1 MEFVCKFCG
10 KQKGDAKGWL
20 LGFEKMSPTWK
31 RNTIILLRG
40 WDEQRAGEPTA
51 VHFCSTA
58 CQDKYVSKNFGD
70 DTLAA

>member
-10 KQKGDAKGWL
+10 RRKGDAKGWL
-20 LGFEKMSPTWK
+20 LGFENVSPTWK

-40 WDEQRAGEPTA
+40 WDEQRAGESTA

-58 CQDKYVSKNFGD
+58 CQDKYVSENYGD
-70 DTLAA
+70 ETLVA

>member
-20 LGFEKMSPTWK
+20 LGFESVDQTWK
-31 RNTIILLRG
+31 TNTISLLRA
-40 WDEQRAGEPTA
+40 WDEQRAGEPDA

-58 CQDKYVSKNFGD
+58 CQDKYVSRNFGD